1 MKFEIGSGDKK
12 KVYEYTDTATS
23 QRRANKFYD
32 WFTTLKGQ
40 KFVGS
45 MWIGLSA
52 VGALYHIA
60 PHWFFLNQVKSVYQ
74 SYSKGFKAP
83 IQNELLTLLNDVVK
97 EMNLNDEEVERL
109 KVFITTLSE
118 PYGWGELGKDALVG
132 FPDYFQYEGVGDVPM
147 DKIRIGTAA
156 SGSDNLFLTGGQ
168 IESEAGKQ
176 FASSLVLSSD
186 AKKFAIARELERTR
200 QLPFMTHGVISFC
213 FILLTYN
220 FARIMNKKLGLM
232 GKPPLF
238 RGMLYLGL
246 LPTMMMSY
254 FLTKDMYNR
263 YLEREIDRRAAL
275 VTPGYSAGGDYTN
288 YHDIIIAAGI
298 SFNTSIFAGV
308 EYYTKILQR
317 NAAMREFQGEAGA
330 ARYTRHGDIVQ
341 GLLRSKVVSISDR
354 RDICASQTVN

>member
-1 MKFEIGSGDKK
+1 
-12 KVYEYTDTATS
+12 
-23 QRRANKFYD
+23 
-32 WFTTLKGQ
+32 
-40 KFVGS
+40 
-45 MWIGLSA
+45 
-52 VGALYHIA
+52 
-60 PHWFFLNQVKSVYQ
+60 
-74 SYSKGFKAP
+74 
-83 IQNELLTLLNDVVK
+83 
-97 EMNLNDEEVERL
+97 
-109 KVFITTLSE
+109 
-118 PYGWGELGKDALVG
+118 
-132 FPDYFQYEGVGDVPM
+132 M

-246 LPTMMMSY
+246 LPTMVMSY
-254 FLTKDMYNR
+254 FLTKDLYNR

-275 VTPGYSAGGDYTN
+275 VTPGYSAGGDYTD
-288 YHDIIIAAGI
+288 HDDIITAGI
-298 SFNTSIFAGV
+298 IFNV
-308 EYYTKILQR
+308 C
-317 NAAMREFQGEAGA
+317 
-330 ARYTRHGDIVQ
+330 
-341 GLLRSKVVSISDR
+341 RS
-354 RDICASQTVN
+354 